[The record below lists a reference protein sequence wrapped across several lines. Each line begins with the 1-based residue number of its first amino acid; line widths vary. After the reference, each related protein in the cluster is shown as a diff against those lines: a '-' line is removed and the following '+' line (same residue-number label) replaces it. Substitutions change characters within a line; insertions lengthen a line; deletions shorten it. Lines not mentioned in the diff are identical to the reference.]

1 MCDIFC
7 HLYMA
12 LAKSSKK
19 NREML
24 AAFFPVYGK
33 KSSYFFT
40 FSSILSKPLLILFV
54 RYFSLFAA
62 GQRYTTPVPE

>member
-12 LAKSSKK
+12 LTKNSQKK
-19 NREML
+19 PGDARGIL
-24 AAFFPVYGK
+24 PGLRQKA
-33 KSSYFFT
+33 SYFFT
-40 FSSILSKPLLILFV
+40 FSSTLSKPLLILFV